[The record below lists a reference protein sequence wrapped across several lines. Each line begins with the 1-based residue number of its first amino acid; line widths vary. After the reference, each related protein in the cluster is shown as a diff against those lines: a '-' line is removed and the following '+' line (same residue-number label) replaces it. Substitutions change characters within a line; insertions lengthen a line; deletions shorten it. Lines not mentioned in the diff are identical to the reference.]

1 MSRRKR
7 WRAAL
12 SVGAIV
18 VGLMAIASLGSED
31 STWSIEFSGT
41 LKPLPA
47 ALVYGVS
54 LDQFMESTE
63 ALKDEVDALAEE
75 DAPDDDSGDQVFVEP
90 DTSGN

>member
-1 MSRRKR
+1 MSVV
-7 WRAAL
+7 WRGHDQVL
-12 SVGAIV
+12 
-18 VGLMAIASLGSED
+18 GLMAIASLGSED

-75 DAPDDDSGDQVFVEP
+75 EVPADDSGDPDSDLVP